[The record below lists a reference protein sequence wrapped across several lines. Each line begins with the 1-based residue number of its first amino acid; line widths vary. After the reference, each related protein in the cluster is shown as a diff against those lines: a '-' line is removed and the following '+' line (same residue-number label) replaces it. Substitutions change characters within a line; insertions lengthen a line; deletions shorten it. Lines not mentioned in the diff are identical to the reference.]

1 MGVKKIPLIEKVE
14 RLERQEILKALVRM
28 GGVKARAASALGITE
43 RILDYKMKKYGIRIK
58 KEVNC
63 K

>member
-1 MGVKKIPLIEKVE
+1 MGVKKVPLTEKVR
-14 RLERQEILKALVRM
+14 RLERQEILKALVQA

-43 RILDYKMKKYGIRIK
+43 RMLDYKMKKYGIRIS

-63 K
+63 G